1 MGMMFLPHRGNP
13 DRTRPLAPRV
23 VSITC
28 EGPPPPDGI
37 HKLFGPHTF
46 EDVSLAV
53 GPPFPSNVQFMRRST
68 ILSWLA
74 LTLLIGCDAKP
85 TPNAA
90 ATGANPPVP
99 AQKPGAPAQRPA
111 QGPAQRPAQRTDTIR
126 VGTWNLEHFGQRDKF
141 QDRKDAPKNR
151 TPEQIKAVAKFIAD
165 MAVDVLAVQEIGG
178 PEPLRA
184 LLGHLGG
191 AYRFALGTTGIYGE
205 TRISVGFLWNRERV
219 ELVQCEE
226 MTEFP
231 RKIGELAVFHRKPV
245 NAVFRVVGGGMDFRA
260 IVVHFKASRGKKN
273 EAKRTAE
280 VTYLRKYIA
289 TLQAKDG
296 EDQDILVLG
305 DFNHTY
311 DAPAHK
317 AFVADD
323 LVRYAKAAAPSK
335 IPTPTIVWFDEPIDQ
350 IALTK
355 GVRDEV
361 VKGSYR
367 IHNQKG
373 HYSAAAKGKITPIE
387 LEWRVNYSDHYPVTI
402 DLSARVDGD
411 PGATFTKPG
420 HSLPTVGAK

>member
-1 MGMMFLPHRGNP
+1 MVFLPRRSTPTG
-13 DRTRPLAPRV
+13 RASCSLA
-23 VSITC
+23 VSTAC
-28 EGPPPPDGI
+28 EGPSPPDGI

-53 GPPFPSNVQFMRRST
+53 RASFPSNVHFMRRST
-68 ILSWLA
+68 LRPCLA
-74 LTLLIGCDAKP
+74 LAFLLGCDAKP
-85 TPNAA
+85 TPDAA
-90 ATGANPPVP
+90 ATSSKPAVSAQDP
-99 AQKPGAPAQRPA
+99 AQKIN
-111 QGPAQRPAQRTDTIR
+111 TIR

-151 TPEQIKAVAKFIAD
+151 TPEQVKAVAKFIAD

-226 MTEFP
+226 MADFP

-260 IVVHFKASRGKKN
+260 IVVHLKASRGKKN

-311 DAPAHK
+311 DAPAHQ

-361 VKGSYR
+361 VKASYR

-373 HYSAAAKGKITPIE
+373 QYSAAAKGKITPIE